1 MHTSTTS
8 TVPLQAW
15 TAEQLQ
21 QATQGQWY
29 FPAKSPL
36 TPLLQRGELLPLNR
50 DLRSVAP
57 QEGFQIKRILTD
69 SRYAESGD
77 AFLALKGERF
87 DAHDFVAQ
95 VATQGCQIAIVERPI
110 DVDIAQL
117 IVKDTRLALGHLG
130 AYRRQQNPQ
139 LKVIALTGSSGK
151 TTTKEMLGSILSRL
165 APTLITR
172 GNLNNDLGAPMML
185 LELRQEHQ
193 YAVMELGASHQ
204 GEIDYTSNLVQPHV
218 AGILNI
224 GTAHLGEFGGRE
236 GICRAKSEIYAHILP
251 QGTAIIPAQDDF
263 STTIKQN
270 LPKSLFDKGGGVLSF
285 GDGGEVFT
293 TDIQLFPQSALFNLH
308 TPQGVRAVNL
318 PFAGAHNVQ
327 NAAAATAFALAI
339 GIALDDIVL
348 GLEQAQGAKGRLNF
362 IQHQNHLF
370 IDDTYNANP
379 TSMRAAAQVLL
390 QQQGLKVMVMGDI
403 GELGESSWQEHHDL
417 GRDLTQL
424 SLDQLVVVGEFAAAA
439 QQGSA
444 HSEKLHAFATQAEAL
459 PFLVNLVQRHQPQS
473 MSFLFKGS
481 RYTHMESL
489 MADLMEKI

>member
-8 TVPLQAW
+8 TVPLEPW

-21 QATQGQWY
+21 QATQGEWHNARI
-29 FPAKSPL
+29 PK
-36 TPLLQRGELLPLNR
+36 GE
-50 DLRSVAP
+50 V
-57 QEGFQIKRILTD
+57 KRILTD
-69 SRYAESGD
+69 SRHAEAGD
-77 AFLALKGERF
+77 VFLALKGERF
-87 DAHDFVAQ
+87 DAHNFVDQ
-95 VATQGCQIAIVERPI
+95 VVAQGCQIAIVERP
-110 DVDIAQL
+110 VDAEIAQL

-130 AYRRQQNPQ
+130 AYRRQQNQQ

-172 GNLNNDLGAPMML
+172 GNLNNDLGVPMML
-185 LELRQEHQ
+185 LELRQDHQ
-193 YAVMELGASHQ
+193 FAVMELGASHQ

-236 GICRAKSEIYAHILP
+236 GICRAKSEIYAHILDH
-251 QGTAIIPAQDDF
+251 GTAIVPAHDDF
-263 STTIKQN
+263 SATIRLNAQ
-270 LPKSLFDKGGGVLSF
+270 GHQILSF
-285 GDGGEVFT
+285 GEGGDVFA
-293 TDIQLFPQSALFNLH
+293 TDIVLHPQSAQFNLH

-318 PFAGAHNVQ
+318 PFAGMHNVQ
-327 NAAAATAFALAI
+327 NAAAAAAFALAI
-339 GIALDDIVL
+339 GVELDQIVE

-417 GRDLTQL
+417 GRDLVDQP
-424 SLDQLVVVGEFAAAA
+424 LDHLVVVGEFATAA
-439 QQGSA
+439 QQGATDSA
-444 HSEKLHAFATQAEAL
+444 KLHAFASQADAL
-459 PFLVNLVQRHQPQS
+459 PFLINLVQTHQPQS

-481 RYTHMESL
+481 RYTHMETL

>member
-8 TVPLQAW
+8 TVPLQPW

-21 QATQGQWY
+21 QATQGEWFQQNI
-29 FPAKSPL
+29 P
-36 TPLLQRGELLPLNR
+36 QGE
-50 DLRSVAP
+50 
-57 QEGFQIKRILTD
+57 IKRILTD
-69 SRYAESGD
+69 SRHAEAGD
-77 AFLALKGERF
+77 TFLALKGERF
-87 DAHDFVAQ
+87 DAHNFVAQ
-95 VATQGCQIAIVERPI
+95 VAAQGCQIAIVDHPV

-117 IVKDTRLALGHLG
+117 IVKDTRLALGQLG
-130 AYRRQQNPQ
+130 AYRRQHNPQ

-172 GNLNNDLGAPMML
+172 GNLNNDLGVPMML
-185 LELRQEHQ
+185 LELRPEHQ

-251 QGTAIIPAQDDF
+251 QGTAIVPAQDDF
-263 STTIKQN
+263 SETIRVNAQTH
-270 LPKSLFDKGGGVLSF
+270 SMLSF
-285 GDGGEVFT
+285 GEGGDIFA
-293 TDIQLFPQSALFNLH
+293 TDIQLHPQSAQFNLH
-308 TPQGVRAVNL
+308 TPQGIRAVNL

-339 GIALDDIVL
+339 GIALDDIVQ

-362 IQHQNHLF
+362 IQHQHHLF

-403 GELGESSWQEHHDL
+403 GELGDSSWQEHHDL
-417 GRDLTQL
+417 GRDLV
-424 SLDQLVVVGEFAAAA
+424 SLPLEHLVVVGEFAEAA
-439 QQGSA
+439 QQGSS

-459 PFLVNLVQRHQPQS
+459 PFLINLVQTHQPQS

-481 RYTHMESL
+481 RYTHMETL

>member
-21 QATQGQWY
+21 QATQGEWFQHNI
-29 FPAKSPL
+29 P
-36 TPLLQRGELLPLNR
+36 QGE
-50 DLRSVAP
+50 
-57 QEGFQIKRILTD
+57 IKRILTD
-69 SRYAESGD
+69 SRHAEAGD

-87 DAHDFVAQ
+87 DAHTFVAQ
-95 VATQGCQIAIVERPI
+95 VAKQGCQIAIVEHPV
-110 DVDIAQL
+110 DADIAQL
-117 IVKDTRLALGHLG
+117 IVKDTRLALGQLG
-130 AYRRQQNPQ
+130 AYRRQQNSQ

-151 TTTKEMLGSILSRL
+151 TTTKEMLGSILSGL

-172 GNLNNDLGAPMML
+172 GNLNNDLGVPMML
-185 LELRQEHQ
+185 LELRPEHQ

-236 GICRAKSEIYAHILP
+236 GICRAKSEIYVHILP
-251 QGTAIIPAQDDF
+251 EGIAIVPAQDDF
-263 STTIKQN
+263 SETIRQN
-270 LPKSLFDKGGGVLSF
+270 AQAHSSLSF
-285 GDGGEVFT
+285 GEGGDVFATEV
-293 TDIQLFPQSALFNLH
+293 QLHPQSAQFNLH
-308 TPQGVRAVNL
+308 TPQGMRAVNL

-327 NAAAATAFALAI
+327 NAAAATAFALAL
-339 GIALDDIVL
+339 GIALDDIVQ

-403 GELGESSWQEHHDL
+403 GELGDSSWQEHHDL
-417 GRDLTQL
+417 GHDLAML
-424 SLDQLVVVGEFAAAA
+424 PLDQLVVVGEFATAA

-444 HSEKLHAFATQAEAL
+444 NAAKLHAFASQTEAL
-459 PFLVNLVQRHQPQS
+459 PFLINLVQTHQPQS

-481 RYTHMESL
+481 RYTHMETL

>member
-21 QATQGQWY
+21 QATQGEWFKHNIPQ
-29 FPAKSPL
+29 
-36 TPLLQRGELLPLNR
+36 GE
-50 DLRSVAP
+50 
-57 QEGFQIKRILTD
+57 IKRILTD
-69 SRYAESGD
+69 SRHAEAGD

-87 DAHDFVAQ
+87 DAHNFVAQ
-95 VATQGCQIAIVERPI
+95 VAKQGCQIAIVEHPV
-110 DVDIAQL
+110 DADIAQL
-117 IVKDTRLALGHLG
+117 IVKDTRLALGQLG
-130 AYRRQQNPQ
+130 AYRRQQNSQ

-151 TTTKEMLGSILSRL
+151 TTTKEMLGSILSGL

-172 GNLNNDLGAPMML
+172 GNLNNDLGVPMML
-185 LELRQEHQ
+185 LELRPEHQ

-251 QGTAIIPAQDDF
+251 QGTAIVPAQDDF
-263 STTIKQN
+263 SETIRQN
-270 LPKSLFDKGGGVLSF
+270 AQAHSILSF
-285 GDGGEVFT
+285 GEGGDVFATEV
-293 TDIQLFPQSALFNLH
+293 QLHPQSAQFNLH
-308 TPQGVRAVNL
+308 TPQGNRAVNL

-327 NAAAATAFALAI
+327 NAAAATAFALAL
-339 GIALDDIVL
+339 GIALDDIVH

-403 GELGESSWQEHHDL
+403 GELGDSSWQEHHDL
-417 GRDLTQL
+417 GRDLATL
-424 SLDQLVVVGEFAAAA
+424 PLDRLVVVGEFAEAA
-439 QQGSA
+439 QQGSS
-444 HSEKLHAFATQAEAL
+444 HSEKLHAFASQTEAL
-459 PFLVNLVQRHQPQS
+459 PFLINLVQTHQPQS

-481 RYTHMESL
+481 RYTHMETL

>member
-8 TVPLQAW
+8 TVPLQPW

-21 QATQGQWY
+21 QATQGEWFQQNI
-29 FPAKSPL
+29 P
-36 TPLLQRGELLPLNR
+36 QGE
-50 DLRSVAP
+50 
-57 QEGFQIKRILTD
+57 IKRILTD
-69 SRYAESGD
+69 SRHAEAGD

-87 DAHDFVAQ
+87 DAHNFVAQ
-95 VATQGCQIAIVERPI
+95 VAAQGCQIAIVDHPV

-117 IVKDTRLALGHLG
+117 IVKDTRLALGQLG
-130 AYRRQQNPQ
+130 AYRRQHNPQ

-172 GNLNNDLGAPMML
+172 GNLNNDLGVPMML
-185 LELRQEHQ
+185 LELRPEHQ

-251 QGTAIIPAQDDF
+251 QGTAIVPAQDDF
-263 STTIKQN
+263 SETIRENAQTHAM
-270 LPKSLFDKGGGVLSF
+270 LSF
-285 GDGGEVFT
+285 GEDGDVFA
-293 TDIQLFPQSALFNLH
+293 TDIQLHPQSAQFNLH
-308 TPQGVRAVNL
+308 TPQGIRAVNL

-339 GIALDDIVL
+339 GIALDDIVQ

-403 GELGESSWQEHHDL
+403 GELGDSSWQEHHDL
-417 GRDLTQL
+417 GRDLAL
-424 SLDQLVVVGEFAAAA
+424 LPLEHLVVVGEFAEAA
-439 QQGSA
+439 QQGSS

-459 PFLVNLVQRHQPQS
+459 PFLINLVQTHQPQS

-481 RYTHMESL
+481 RYTHMETL

>member
-8 TVPLQAW
+8 TVPLQPW

-21 QATQGQWY
+21 QATQGEWFQQNI
-29 FPAKSPL
+29 P
-36 TPLLQRGELLPLNR
+36 QGE
-50 DLRSVAP
+50 
-57 QEGFQIKRILTD
+57 IKRILTD
-69 SRYAESGD
+69 SRHAEAGD

-87 DAHDFVAQ
+87 DAHNFVAQ
-95 VATQGCQIAIVERPI
+95 VAEQGCQIVIVDHPV
-110 DVDIAQL
+110 DADIAQL
-117 IVKDTRLALGHLG
+117 IVKDTRLALGQLG
-130 AYRRQQNPQ
+130 AYRRQHNPQ

-172 GNLNNDLGAPMML
+172 GNLNNDLGVPMML
-185 LELRQEHQ
+185 LELRPEHQ

-251 QGTAIIPAQDDF
+251 QGTAIVPAQDDF
-263 STTIKQN
+263 AATIRANAQAH
-270 LPKSLFDKGGGVLSF
+270 SILSF
-285 GDGGEVFT
+285 GEGGDVFA
-293 TDIQLFPQSALFNLH
+293 TDIQLHPQSAQFHLH
-308 TPQGVRAVNL
+308 TPQGKRSVNL

-339 GIALDDIVL
+339 GIALDDIVQ

-362 IQHQNHLF
+362 IQQQNHLF

-403 GELGESSWQEHHDL
+403 GELGDSSWQEHHDL
-417 GRDLTQL
+417 GRDLA
-424 SLDQLVVVGEFAAAA
+424 SLPLEHLVVVGEFAEAA
-439 QQGSA
+439 QQGSS

-459 PFLVNLVQRHQPQS
+459 PFLINLVQTHQPQS

-481 RYTHMESL
+481 RYTHMETL